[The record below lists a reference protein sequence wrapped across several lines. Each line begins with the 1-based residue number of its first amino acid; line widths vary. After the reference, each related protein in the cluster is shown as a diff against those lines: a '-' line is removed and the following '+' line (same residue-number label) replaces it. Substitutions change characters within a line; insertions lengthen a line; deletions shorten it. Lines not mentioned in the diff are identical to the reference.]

1 LQQKRFPVK
10 SLRPFL
16 LLVGLLGSV
25 IAGQAQVIWTGLG
38 GNTDVATSAN
48 WLGNVTPPND
58 GSANLQLGQALFH
71 TLKLSAAYD
80 FNSIALTTSDGYSIT
95 TSGAQTLTLHNGLT
109 LSNTGGSSLS
119 LSSNLTV
126 DLVAAETFDAGKGSV
141 TVSGKISQSM
151 GPFGVTLLSSAA
163 SGGTFNFTNAGVGN
177 TYTGNTT
184 LGNGT
189 NPLTVAFYNSSPF
202 GTGSVSVLGGPASA
216 SAVLLSAHGTQT
228 LTNNF
233 SLNGFVSLRS
243 YDAPLVLNGPV
254 TLASN
259 TTLIANTTPSS
270 LPSLS
275 VASRNPIVF
284 SGTISGSSSLT
295 ANGPGVLF
303 LTGTNTYS
311 GGTIVGAG
319 TTGSVVFGSASSSPG
334 GIGSITVNSAGYAGF
349 ADFTPTNF
357 ASFLGTFLTSP
368 ITAGS
373 TGAIGL
379 DTLPGSGTATFA
391 DAITLTGFNASLR
404 LGSATSA
411 ILTGA
416 ITPQGAN
423 YQFGNGGGT
432 LYVQSNLGGTHGLT
446 MNNSS
451 SSALLTLYLQ
461 GANTYNNGSTVTNG
475 FVVFDGASALP
486 GSGLLKASG
495 AGSSYI
501 GYTDTVGMSAA
512 TFLGKF
518 DLAKTN
524 GIIGFDTNAT
534 TYGAT
539 GTTTIVGP
547 IDLSPFTNASGVFLG
562 TSTSAILAGAL
573 TPTGDNILRL
583 TAVQGGVLT
592 VNGAISGATSVQI
605 GTQST
610 TAAYS
615 SGTVILN
622 HANTYTGPTVLNA
635 YTSAGV
641 ALAFGD
647 NSALG
652 TSTLTVQS
660 GNGGIAGLQAAAG
673 SLVLPN
679 SIVLTNSGATGPR
692 LHFTGAN
699 DFTLSGAIS
708 SSDNTP
714 TLTLN
719 NAAPINVTLTGN
731 NAGFLGNIN
740 VTNGTLNLANN
751 SAAGLGTVYIS
762 SGAAIAFSTPAPVL
776 YGLNGGGSVA
786 LPGGTN
792 LTIDISDAVTHDS
805 NYGGVISGS
814 GNLAVISPVAPAPNI
829 LNLSGNNAGY
839 TGNISVSGNYSV
851 LALGNNS
858 AGTGVVTLNAP
869 SGGLIVNS
877 GATFSNPLTF
887 TAGALG
893 GLGTF
898 NTGALTFGPGQTVM
912 PGFGTF
918 AKTNPVGTL
927 AFNNN
932 LTFANGG
939 TYAWGVADGNVASG
953 SSLLNLTGGLT
964 ITATAGGF
972 NFTVTSF
979 DSSGNP
985 GFANLTGGTPYS
997 IDVLHA
1003 TGGISGFSAAD
1014 FTIDGSQFLNGTASG
1029 FTLTQSGNDLFLNF
1043 TAVPEPETYVLMG
1056 LGLGAVLFP
1065 ALRRRKRV

>member
-1 LQQKRFPVK
+1 MKF
-10 SLRPFL
+10 LRPLL
-16 LLVGLLGSV
+16 LLVSLLGCV
-25 IAGQAQVIWTGLG
+25 VATQAQVIWTGLG
-38 GNTDVATSAN
+38 GNTDVATSGN

-80 FNSIALTTSDGYSIT
+80 FNSVALTASDSYSIT

-109 LSNTGGSSLS
+109 LSSTVGSSLS

-141 TVSGKISQSM
+141 TVNGKIIQSM
-151 GPFGVTLLSSAA
+151 GPYGVTLLSSAA
-163 SGGTFNFTNAGVGN
+163 SGGSFTFTNTGIGN

-184 LGNGT
+184 VGNGT

-216 SAVLLSAHGTQT
+216 SAVLFSAHGTQT

-243 YDAPLVLNGPV
+243 YDAPLVLSGPV
-254 TLASN
+254 TLAGN
-259 TTLIANTTPSS
+259 TTLVANTTPNS
-270 LPSLS
+270 LPSLGLA
-275 VASRNPIVF
+275 VRDPIVF
-284 SGTISGSSSLT
+284 SGNISGTSSLT
-295 ANGPGVLF
+295 ANGAGLLF
-303 LTGTNTYS
+303 LTGTNTYT
-311 GGTIVGAG
+311 GGTTVGAG
-319 TTGSVVFGSASSSPG
+319 TTGSVVFGSASSTGTAPVL
-334 GIGSITVNSAGYAGF
+334 VNSQGYAGDATPGDF
-349 ADFTPTNF
+349 A
-357 ASFLGTFLTSP
+357 TFLTHINAAS
-368 ITAGS
+368 G
-373 TGAIGL
+373 GALGI
-379 DTLPGSGTATFA
+379 DTLSGNATFN
-391 DAITLTGFNASLR
+391 DNINLSSFTNSNIR
-404 LGSATSA
+404 IGSASIATLSA
-411 ILTGA
+411 LST
-416 ITPQGAN
+416 ITPQGTN

-432 LYVQSNLGGTHGLT
+432 LYVQSSLSGARAVS

-451 SSALLTLYLQ
+451 SSLLTLYLQ
-461 GANTYNNGSTVTNG
+461 GTNTYSNGTTVTNG

-486 GSGLLKASG
+486 GAGVLKASG
-495 AGSSYI
+495 AGSSYL
-501 GYTDTVGMSAA
+501 GYSDLVGVTPA
-512 TFLGKF
+512 TFLSKF
-518 DLAKTN
+518 DLANTN

-539 GTTTIVGP
+539 GTTTISGP

-573 TPTGDNILRL
+573 TPTGDTILRL

-592 VNGAISGATSVQI
+592 VNGAISGATSVVI
-605 GTQST
+605 GTPSS

-615 SGTVILN
+615 TGTVILN
-622 HANTYTGPTVLNA
+622 NANTYAGGTLLNA
-635 YTSAGV
+635 YTSGGV

-652 TSTLTVQS
+652 TGALTVKS
-660 GNGGIAGLQAAAG
+660 GNGGIAGLQAATG

-679 SIVLTNSGATGPR
+679 SIVLTDTGATGPR

-699 DFTLSGAIS
+699 DFTLSGPIS
-708 SSDNTP
+708 SNDNTS
-714 TLTLN
+714 TLTLYN
-719 NAAPINVTLTGN
+719 STPINVTLTGN

-740 VTNGTLNLANN
+740 VTNGTLNLFNDN
-751 SAAGLGTVYIS
+751 AAGLGTVYIS

-805 NYGGVISGS
+805 SYGGVISGA
-814 GNLAVISPVAPAPNI
+814 GNLAVISPAAPAANI

-858 AGTGVVTLNAP
+858 AGTGAVSLNAP
-869 SGGLIVNS
+869 SGGLILNS
-877 GATFSNPLTF
+877 GATFANPLTF

-898 NTGALTFGPGQTVM
+898 NTGAITFGPGQSVM

-918 AKTNPVGTL
+918 SKSTPVGTL
-927 AFNNN
+927 TFNSS

-953 SSLLNLTGGLT
+953 ASLLNLTGSLT
-964 ITATAGGF
+964 VTATAGGF

-985 GFANLTGGTPYS
+985 GFANLTSGTPYS

-1003 TGGISGFSAAD
+1003 TGGIIGFSAAD

-1029 FTLTQSGNDLFLNF
+1029 FSLTQSGNDLFLNF
-1043 TAVPEPETYVLMG
+1043 TPVPEPSTYALLG